1 MRDGYSRTDPMFTG
15 WRQGQRFDPADW
27 DSWWRPWLDIVVAAR
42 SRGVIIRRARIVS
55 EPVSEY
61 IRWEYDITFTNVEAG
76 EDVRWLPR
84 RRASDLLL
92 PGNDFWV
99 FDDRVVLWNH
109 FTGEGEVSPEGWE
122 MTGGS
127 GPGQGMCGRVRVGV
141 GPGGAARRLPPCL
154 TKPRCKTAL
163 WSPRLRCSR
172 PGSRSLTACG
182 RSGSTLD

>member
-1 MRDGYSRTDPMFTG
+1 MAGNEANQLLSACERSAVHLEMRDGYSRTDPMFAD
-15 WRQGQRFDPADW
+15 WRQGQRHDRADW
-27 DSWWRPWLDIVVAAR
+27 DAWWRPWVDFVVAAR

-61 IRWEYDITFTNVEAG
+61 IRWEREITSANVKAG
-76 EDVRWLPR
+76 EEVRWLPR

-122 MTGGS
+122 VTED
-127 GPGQGMCGRVRVGV
+127 PDLVKVC
-141 GPGGAARRLPPCL
+141 AAAFEPAWDR
-154 TKPRCKTAL
+154 AVQHGDY
-163 WSPRLRCSR
+163 R
-172 PGSRSLTACG
+172 PA
-182 RSGSTLD
+182 

>member
-1 MRDGYSRTDPMFTG
+1 VTGSEADQLLSSCERSAIHLEMRDGYSRSDPMFTTWQHG
-15 WRQGQRFDPADW
+15 ERYDPADW

-61 IRWEYDITFTNVEAG
+61 IRFEHYVTFPNVEAG

-99 FDDRVVLWNH
+99 FDDRLVLWNH

-122 MTGGS
+122 ITEDLT
-127 GPGQGMCGRVRVGV
+127 QVKVC
-141 GPGGAARRLPPCL
+141 AAAFESVWDR
-154 TKPRCKTAL
+154 AV
-163 WSPRLRCSR
+163 SHGDYR
-172 PGSRSLTACG
+172 PA
-182 RSGSTLD
+182 